1 MTRKMREGCCA
12 TYCRA
17 PATRSVSRK
26 SLGRALRL
34 HWNAAVGVPPPRKRH
49 SRLSLVHLQASK
61 GRNKSRRVSSSA
73 QEIAPAGEMA
83 VFVLRPLVGASEM
96 GMSGEGWAFIRSQ
109 ESKVESRKSK
119 VNQLEMRAANCTGSR
134 GCGKTLSLLSLV
146 LRCRVRNLACASV
159 KWDRRPAGRLRKN
172 LALRIFM
179 NIRDSSS
186 SRRRAPQNDSP
197 KGFFRSLS
205 SRCEGNP
212 RVAVLSAR
220 DR

>member
-26 SLGRALRL
+26 PLGRALRL

-73 QEIAPAGEMA
+73 QDIAAAGEMG
-83 VFVLRPLVGASEM
+83 VLVLRPMMGASET

-109 ESKVESRKSK
+109 KSKVKSRRSK
-119 VNQLEMRAANCTGSR
+119 VNQLEIRAENCTR
-134 GCGKTLSLLSLV
+134 
-146 LRCRVRNLACASV
+146 
-159 KWDRRPAGRLRKN
+159 
-172 LALRIFM
+172 
-179 NIRDSSS
+179 S
-186 SRRRAPQNDSP
+186 SRRKSNSRIIQTAILAPKMVPLGDFQPEFESRAPVP
-197 KGFFRSLS
+197 
-205 SRCEGNP
+205 SR
-212 RVAVLSAR
+212 
-220 DR
+220 